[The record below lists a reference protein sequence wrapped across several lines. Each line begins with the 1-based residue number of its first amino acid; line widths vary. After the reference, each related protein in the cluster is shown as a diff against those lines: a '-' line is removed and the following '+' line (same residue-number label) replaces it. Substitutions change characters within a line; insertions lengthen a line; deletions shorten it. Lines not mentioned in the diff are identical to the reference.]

1 MTEMASP
8 TATPTRGGRRR
19 TSRLVALAAAGAVV
33 ALGVFLWW
41 PRTSTITMSTQPAAV
56 TYADGSTHTA
66 VLKRVRAPIAALG
79 LTDTIGFAPNHYE
92 IYLGRDPGGDY
103 GHHLRLDATGMDPS
117 DMTVEWTPEGAW
129 LTFPPTGHRAFVP
142 ADSFVGGR

>member
-1 MTEMASP
+1 MTEMAAP
-8 TATPTRGGRRR
+8 TAPPTLGGRRR
-19 TSRLVALAAAGAVV
+19 TSRLVAFAVAGAVI
-33 ALGVFLWW
+33 ALGIFLCW
-41 PRTSTITMSTQPAAV
+41 PRTSTIKTSTQPASV
-56 TYADGSTHTA
+56 KYSDGSTHAA

-79 LTDTIGFAPNHYE
+79 LTDTIAFAANHYE

-117 DMTVEWTPEGAW
+117 DMTVEWTAEGAW
-129 LTFPPTGHRAFVP
+129 LTFPSTGHRIFVP

>member
-1 MTEMASP
+1 MTEMAAP
-8 TATPTRGGRRR
+8 TAPTTPDGRRR
-19 TSRLVALAAAGAVV
+19 TSRLVAFAVAGAVI
-33 ALGVFLWW
+33 ALGIFLWW
-41 PRTSTITMSTQPAAV
+41 PRISTVKTSTQPPSV
-56 TYADGSTHTA
+56 TYTDGSTHTA

-79 LTDTIGFAPNHYE
+79 LTDTIDFAPNHYD

-117 DMTVEWTPEGAW
+117 DMTVEWAAEGAW
-129 LTFPPTGHRAFVP
+129 LSFPPTGHRVFVP